1 MTQSKSHV
9 TRARSWLFAPGDSTK
24 KMDKAA
30 ASEADIAIFD
40 LEDAVAPEAKPEARR
55 MVHDRIAGES
65 DEARARLWVR
75 INPLDTDMAVQDL
88 AAIMPAKPGG
98 LLLPKSRGGSDV
110 ERLAHFLTAL
120 EAANGIALGQ
130 TPVLVLATE
139 TAGAMFH
146 CGDYAGAPRLAGLTW
161 GAEDLSDALGASDNR
176 GPDGTYDHPYLLAR
190 SLCLLGAAHAGV
202 QPVETIHAD
211 FRELDGLEARARDV
225 KRQGY
230 TGMLAIHPAQV
241 EVINRVFTPSEEDL
255 AAAQAIVDIFA
266 ANPGAGTIGHEG
278 KMLDRPHLDRAKGL
292 LRAAGRM

>member
-1 MTQSKSHV
+1 MT
-9 TRARSWLFAPGDSTK
+9 TEPTTARSWLFAPGDSQK

-40 LEDAVAPEAKPEARR
+40 LEDAVAPEAKPEARKL
-55 MVHDRIAGES
+55 VHDRLASAS
-65 DEARARLWVR
+65 DEERARLWVR
-75 INPLDTDMAVQDL
+75 VNPLDGGLTPHDL

-98 LLLPKSRGGSDV
+98 LLLPKSRGREDV
-110 ERLAHFLTAL
+110 HTLDNFLTAL
-120 EAANGIALGQ
+120 EAANGIELGS
-130 TPVLVLATE
+130 TRVLVLATE
-139 TAGAMFH
+139 TAGAMFQ
-146 CGDYAGAPRLAGLTW
+146 CGDYADAPRVSGLTW

-176 GPDGTYDHPYLLAR
+176 GPDGTYDHPYELAR
-190 SLCLLGAAHAGV
+190 SLCLLGACHAGV

-211 FRELDGLEARARDV
+211 FRNLDGLETRARDV

-241 EVINRVFTPSEEDL
+241 EVINRVFTPSEEEL
-255 AAAQAIVDIFA
+255 AAAQQIVDIFA

-292 LRAAGRM
+292 LRAAGRI

>member
-1 MTQSKSHV
+1 MTEP
-9 TRARSWLFAPGDSTK
+9 TTARSWLFAPGDSQK

-40 LEDAVAPEAKPEARR
+40 LEDAVAPEAKPEARKL
-55 MVHDRIAGES
+55 VHDRVAGARE
-65 DEARARLWVR
+65 DEKARLWVR
-75 INPLDTDMAVQDL
+75 INPLETDMAVQDL

-98 LLLPKSRGGSDV
+98 LLLPKSRGREDL
-110 ERLAHFLTAL
+110 ERLDNFLTAL
-120 EAANGIALGQ
+120 EAANGIALGL
-130 TPVLVLATE
+130 TRVLVLATE

-146 CGDYAGAPRLAGLTW
+146 CGDYRGAPRLAGLTW

-176 GPDGTYDHPYLLAR
+176 APDGSYDHPYILAR
-190 SLCLLGAAHAGV
+190 SLCLLGACHAGV

-211 FRELDGLEARARDV
+211 FRDLDGLEARARDV

-241 EVINRVFTPSEEDL
+241 EVINRVFTPSEEEL
-255 AAAQAIVDIFA
+255 AAAQKIVDIFA

-292 LRAAGRM
+292 LRAAGKL